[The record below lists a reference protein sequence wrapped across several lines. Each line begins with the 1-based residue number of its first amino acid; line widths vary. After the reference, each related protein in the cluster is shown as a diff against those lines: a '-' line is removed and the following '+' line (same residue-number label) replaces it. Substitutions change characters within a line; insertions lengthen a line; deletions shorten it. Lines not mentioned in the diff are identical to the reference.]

1 MLHLCFKHSHELCR
15 DIACNA
21 KTCLDIVETAAVVR
35 PFIGISPS
43 ALEDALDVL
52 GPEDATAV
60 DAVILSRINARKS
73 A

>member
-1 MLHLCFKHSHELCR
+1 MK
-15 DIACNA
+15 
-21 KTCLDIVETAAVVR
+21 TAAVVR
-35 PFIGISPS
+35 PFIGISRS

-60 DAVILSRINARKS
+60 DAVILNRVNARKS